1 MAAARR
7 PAWRETIELPS
18 VRHWTGPFDPPLA
31 DLGGAMLSAI
41 ALANARR
48 GKALAAQ
55 ERSMISKYS
64 FRSGIAAFALGLVV
78 LVAACGGAAD
88 RAPVA
93 PGGTN
98 TQPTTSSAAS
108 PRPPQPSAPEP
119 AATLPPQTPTATR
132 GTGQPPPPGGPP
144 PGSVADVPGE
154 GLPDCGQ
161 VPAGEPCFGSPADV
175 PGGPARL
182 RTGACRRTML
192 RGRRTSHRCSPPP
205 SAPGQTRASGFR
217 TP

>member
-1 MAAARR
+1 
-7 PAWRETIELPS
+7 
-18 VRHWTGPFDPPLA
+18 
-31 DLGGAMLSAI
+31 
-41 ALANARR
+41 
-48 GKALAAQ
+48 
-55 ERSMISKYS
+55 MISKYS

-119 AATLPPQTPTATR
+119 AATRPPQTPTATR

-161 VPAGEPCFGSPADV
+161 VPAGEPCFGGA
-175 PGGPARL
+175 GL
-182 RTGACRRTML
+182 RTGV
-192 RGRRTSHRCSPPP
+192 HRHQAHRANKGVWFSYAVTQPAPPP
-205 SAPGQTRASGFR
+205 PT
-217 TP
+217 

>member
-1 MAAARR
+1 
-7 PAWRETIELPS
+7 
-18 VRHWTGPFDPPLA
+18 
-31 DLGGAMLSAI
+31 
-41 ALANARR
+41 
-48 GKALAAQ
+48 
-55 ERSMISKYS
+55 MISKSS
-64 FRSGIAAFALGLVV
+64 FRSGIAAFALGFVV

-93 PGGTN
+93 PEGTN
-98 TQPTTSSAAS
+98 TQPTTSSAPS

-132 GTGQPPPPGGPP
+132 GAGQPPPPGGPP

-175 PGGPARL
+175 PGEGLPDCGQVPAGEPCFGSPADVPGEGLPDCGQVPAGEPCFGGAGL
-182 RTGACRRTML
+182 RTVFTATKRT
-192 RGRRTSHRCSPPP
+192 GQTTAVWFSYAVTQPAPPP
-205 SAPGQTRASGFR
+205 PT
-217 TP
+217 